1 MKTVVL
7 QSAPLDRP
15 AWVNDCMAGVAH
27 WAENNRFAYAYY
39 GDELFDALPAWYRQ
53 KLEGRGPILADLA
66 RLIHARSA
74 LQEGYEA
81 VIWCDSDTLVI
92 DPAWQPKTPPHSIF
106 GHELWLQRGKSG
118 RLEIRRQPHNAYLMF
133 TATSPVLDFLIHAVE
148 SIIHRAD
155 PEHIAPQMV
164 GPKLLKA
171 LNTFADFDL
180 EHAAGAMSP
189 ELLDALLTDKSE
201 ITNYFKAV
209 QTSPPKLMNLC
220 ASLVGSDELDIEKI
234 RAAVNVAL
242 C

>member
-7 QSAPLDRP
+7 QSAPLERP
-15 AWVNDCMAGVAH
+15 LWVTDCMAGVAR
-27 WAENNRFAYAYY
+27 WAENNRFEYACY
-39 GDELFDALPAWYRQ
+39 GDEFFDALPAWYRQ
-53 KLEGRGPILADLA
+53 KVEGRGPILADLA
-66 RLIHARSA
+66 RLIHARSV

-81 VIWCDSDTLVI
+81 VIWCDSDTLII
-92 DPAWQPKTPPHSIF
+92 DPLWQPTTPSHSIF
-106 GHELWLQRGKSG
+106 GYELWLQRDKLG
-118 RLEIRRQPHNAYLMF
+118 RLEIRKQPHNAYLMF

-155 PEHIAPQMV
+155 PKHIAPQMV

-180 EHAAGAMSP
+180 EYAAGAMSP
-189 ELLDALLTDKSE
+189 LLLEALVSDDDE
-201 ITNYFKAV
+201 IASYFKAA

-220 ASLVGSDELDIEKI
+220 ASLVGSDDLDIEKI
-234 RAAVNVAL
+234 RAAVNLGL

>member
-7 QSAPLDRP
+7 QSAPLERP

-27 WAENNRFAYAYY
+27 WAENNSFEYACY
-39 GDELFDALPAWYRQ
+39 GDEFFDALPAWYRQ

-81 VIWCDSDTLVI
+81 VIWCDSDTLII
-92 DPAWQPKTPPHSIF
+92 DPLWQPTTPSHSIF
-106 GHELWLQRGKSG
+106 GHELWLQRDKSG
-118 RLEIRRQPHNAYLMF
+118 RLEIRKQPHNAYLMF
-133 TATSPVLDFLIHAVE
+133 TATSPVLDFLIHTVE

-155 PEHIAPQMV
+155 PKHIAPQMV

-189 ELLDALLTDKSE
+189 LLLEALVSDDGE
-201 ITNYFKAV
+201 ITSDFKAA
-209 QTSPPKLMNLC
+209 QTSTPKLINLC
-220 ASLVGSDELDIEKI
+220 ASLVGSDDLDIEKI